1 MSVSTFR
8 RPVGAILLVAC
19 VLTSLPAA
27 DAEEG
32 AAPTGGVP
40 EASASGD
47 DSAGAALPE
56 ATLMD
61 DKPADGQAPSLYE
74 QFHRGGT
81 WMWPILFCS
90 FVCVAFALER
100 LVNLRRSKIIP
111 PALVATLNGD
121 IDARPPEDVSRECKE
136 HPSCLARVILAGL
149 ERAGFSLAEMERVA
163 DEQSQRE
170 LYELRKNSRPL
181 GIVAT
186 VSPML
191 GLLGTVSGMISAFD
205 VVARHGALGDP
216 KMLSGSIA
224 TALLTTGFGLL
235 VAIPALILHHYFRGK
250 ADNLMV
256 DISDISDHVFVR
268 FEGRTEAKTQEG
280 GEEDEEGEG

>member
-1 MSVSTFR
+1 MAVSTFR
-8 RPVGAILLVAC
+8 RPVEAILLVAC
-19 VLTSLPAA
+19 VLAFLPSANS
-27 DAEEG
+27 EEG
-32 AAPTGGVP
+32 AAP
-40 EASASGD
+40 
-47 DSAGAALPE
+47 SAGVSQTGTSEDQSPGATLPE
-56 ATLMD
+56 ATPMGD
-61 DKPADGQAPSLYE
+61 EPANGENPSLYE

-100 LVNLRRSKIIP
+100 VVNLRRAKIIP

-121 IDARPPEDVSRECKE
+121 LDAKALEDACRECKE
-136 HPSCLARVILAGL
+136 HPSCLSRVILAGL

-216 KMLSGSIA
+216 KMLSGSIS

-268 FEGRTEAKTQEG
+268 FEGRAKAKP
-280 GEEDEEGEG
+280 EDESGEDKNGGG